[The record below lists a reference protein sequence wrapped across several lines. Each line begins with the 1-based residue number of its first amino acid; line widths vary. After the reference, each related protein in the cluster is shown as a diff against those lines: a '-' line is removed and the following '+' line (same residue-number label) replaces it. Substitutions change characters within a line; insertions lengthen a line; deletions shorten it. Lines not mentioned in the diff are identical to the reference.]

1 MVYLHTEDNRQMY
14 EGERGG
20 EGGGGGAGNGAGADG
35 GAGTGGAG
43 AAAQRGKT
51 DETMDK
57 LLSVI
62 VEHQSR
68 VSIDRSVSQS
78 I

>member
-1 MVYLHTEDNRQMY
+1 MY
-14 EGERGG
+14 EGEKGG
-20 EGGGGGAGNGAGADG
+20 GGGAGTGGGAGNGAGGAGGG
-35 GAGTGGAG
+35 GAM
-43 AAAQRGKT
+43 QQGKT

-68 VSIDRSVSQS
+68 VSRSIISQS
-78 I
+78 IDISVNQSI